1 MIDSVLAQADVG
13 LAVALDRLG
22 ALIRIPSVSADAIH
36 DADCA
41 KAALWLAQTL
51 RELQFECSVHETGGK
66 PIVLGRKAA
75 PGNKRS
81 VLFYGHYDVQP
92 AEPLDLWNSDP
103 FAPVF
108 GVNARGGRTI
118 VGRGSADDKGQ
129 LLTFVEA
136 CRAWLAATGALP
148 VDVTV
153 IFEGAEETGSAF
165 LADFIAAHRSE
176 LDADVAL
183 ICDTNMWDPATP
195 AIVTSLRGLVQAEL
209 TVRAATMD
217 LHSGVYGGGAENAI
231 HVLTRL
237 LAAMKDERNRIT
249 IPHFYDGVPDVAEA
263 VRDQWPKLNFTAET
277 FLGSVGLTHSAGE
290 IGRHLIE
297 QTQFQ
302 PTFDVNGI
310 YGGYTGTGT
319 KTIIPAEATA
329 KLSFRLVGKQDPA
342 EILLQ
347 LGAFIAERL
356 PADCSFHL
364 EPQDLTPAA
373 TVDLMCSGLDVA
385 RRALREEWGRE
396 PVMIGS
402 GGSIPVVAMFKD
414 LLGIETVLTGF
425 GLDDDRIHSPNEKYD
440 VASFQKGIRSWARF
454 LGLYG
459 GTIRS

>member
-1 MIDSVLAQADVG
+1 MIDSVLAHADER
-13 LAVALDRLG
+13 LAAAFDRLSE
-22 ALIRIPSVSADAIH
+22 LIRIPSVSADAAY
-36 DADCA
+36 DGACA
-41 KAALWLAQTL
+41 KAASWLAQTL
-51 RELQFECSVHETGGK
+51 RELNFECSIHETGGK
-66 PIVLGRKAA
+66 PIVLCRKTA

-92 AEPLDLWNSDP
+92 AEPLEHWKSEP
-103 FAPVF
+103 FALEF

-136 CRAWLAATGALP
+136 CRAWLTVTGALP
-148 VDVTV
+148 VDVTM

-165 LADFIAAHRSE
+165 LADFIAGHRSE
-176 LDADVAL
+176 LGADVAL

-209 TVRAATMD
+209 TVRAAAMD

-249 IPHFYDGVPDVAEA
+249 IPHFYDGVPDVAA
-263 VRDQWPKLNFTAET
+263 PVSDQWSKLGFTEEA
-277 FLGSVGLTHSAGE
+277 FLGPVGLTHSAGE
-290 IGRHLIE
+290 IGRHLID

-310 YGGYTGTGT
+310 YGGYTGTGA

-329 KLSFRLVGKQDPA
+329 KLSFRLVGKQDPTA
-342 EILLQ
+342 ILDHLKS
-347 LGAFIAERL
+347 FIAERL
-356 PADCSFHL
+356 PSDCSFHL

-373 TVDLMCSGLDVA
+373 TVDPKCSGVDVA
-385 RRALREEWGRE
+385 RRVLVEEWGAE
-396 PVMIGS
+396 PVMVGS

-414 LLGIETVLTGF
+414 LLGIETVLMGF

-440 VASFQKGIRSWARF
+440 VASFHKGIRSWARF
-454 LGLYG
+454 LGHFG
-459 GTIRS
+459 EATQS

>member
-1 MIDSVLAQADVG
+1 MIDSVLAHADER
-13 LAVALDRLG
+13 LATALDRLSE
-22 ALIRIPSVSADAIH
+22 LIRIPSVSADAAY
-36 DADCA
+36 DGACT

-51 RELQFECSVHETGGK
+51 RDLHFECSIHETGGK
-66 PIVLGRKAA
+66 PIVLGRKTT

-92 AEPLDLWNSDP
+92 AEPLELWKAGP
-103 FAPVF
+103 FSPEF

-165 LADFIAAHRSE
+165 LAEFIAAHRPE
-176 LDADVAL
+176 LACDVAL

-195 AIVTSLRGLVQAEL
+195 AIVTSLRGLLQAEL
-209 TVRAATMD
+209 KVRAGTMD

-231 HVLTRL
+231 HVLARL
-237 LAAMKDERNRIT
+237 LAAMKDEHNRIT
-249 IPHFYDGVPDVAEA
+249 LPHFYDGVPEAPAA
-263 VRDQWPKLNFTAET
+263 VRERWSKLDFTAEA
-277 FLGSVGLTHSAGE
+277 FLGSVGLAQSAGE
-290 IGRHLIE
+290 TGRHLID
-297 QTQFQ
+297 QTQFR

-310 YGGYTGTGT
+310 YGGYTGAGT

-342 EILLQ
+342 EILRHLES
-347 LGAFIAERL
+347 FVAERL
-356 PADCSFHL
+356 PPDCSFCL
-364 EPQDLTPAA
+364 EPQDLAPAA
-373 TVDLMCSGLDVA
+373 TVDPHCPGLAVA
-385 RRALREEWGRE
+385 RRALAEEWGAE
-396 PVMIGS
+396 PLIVGS
-402 GGSIPVVAMFKD
+402 GGSIPVVAMFKKV
-414 LLGIETVLTGF
+414 LGIETVLMGF
-425 GLDDDRIHSPNEKYD
+425 GLDDDQIHAPNEKYD

-454 LGLYG
+454 LGHFG
-459 GTIRS
+459 APA

>member
-1 MIDSVLAQADVG
+1 MIDSVLAHADKG
-13 LAVALDRLG
+13 LTAALDRLG
-22 ALIRIPSVSADAIH
+22 ELIRIPSVSADAIH

-41 KAALWLAQTL
+41 KAATWLAQTL
-51 RELQFECSVHETGGK
+51 RELQFECSVHETDGK
-66 PIVLGRKAA
+66 PIVLGRRTT

-92 AEPLDLWNSDP
+92 AEPLDLWNGDP

-108 GVNARGGRTI
+108 GVNARGDRTI

-136 CRAWLAATGALP
+136 CRAWQSATGALP

-165 LADFIAAHRSE
+165 LADFITAHRSE
-176 LDADVAL
+176 LGADIAL

-237 LAAMKDERNRIT
+237 LAAMKDERNRVT
-249 IPHFYDGVPDVAEA
+249 IPHFYDGVPEVSASVSE
-263 VRDQWPKLNFTAET
+263 QWSKLGFTAET
-277 FLGSVGLTHSAGE
+277 FLGPVGLEYSAGE
-290 IGRHLIE
+290 IGRHLID

-310 YGGYTGTGT
+310 YGGYTGAGT
-319 KTIIPAEATA
+319 KTIIPAAATA

-342 EILLQ
+342 TILDHLKS
-347 LGAFIAERL
+347 FIAERL
-356 PADCSFHL
+356 PSDCSFHL

-373 TVDLMCSGLDVA
+373 TVDPRCSGLDVA
-385 RRALREEWGRE
+385 KQALVKEWGVG
-396 PVMIGS
+396 PVMVGS

-414 LLGIETVLTGF
+414 LLGIETVLMGF

-440 VASFQKGIRSWARF
+440 VASFHKGIRSWARF

-459 GTIRS
+459 ETMRS